1 MPRATPEWLT
11 AEYDNRARV
20 AGWQQH
26 LQRWAQAS
34 ELARAKLSRRLD
46 VAFGPAPTD
55 RLDIFPSPRAN
66 APVLV
71 FLHGGYW
78 RALDKRDVS
87 YVAPAFVDAGAM
99 VVVPNYALAPAV
111 TVDAIALQCARAVAW
126 TVRHAALYGGNP
138 SHVVVAGHSA
148 GGHLAAMMAGCDW
161 KAVDRK
167 LPAKAIQAAVSI
179 SGLHEL
185 DSIRRTPFLQ
195 ADLKLTPASAK
206 RLSPALW
213 RAPRGVQVAAWVGGA
228 ESSEFHRQNRLLR
241 EAWGAKVV
249 TSCDEVPGADHF
261 TVVQDFV
268 DAGKPLHRTTLGLL
282 GLA

>member
-1 MPRATPEWLT
+1 MDLTPAFVER
-11 AEYDNRARV
+11 EYNNRAAVPDHPRWFARYAELSAAAV
-20 AGWQQH
+20 AQ
-26 LQRWAQAS
+26 
-34 ELARAKLSRRLD
+34 
-46 VAFGPAPTD
+46 FGPVRDLRYGAGPKET
-55 RLDIFPSPRAN
+55 LDLFLPAGPAK
-66 APVLV
+66 ATFV

-111 TVDAIALQCARAVAW
+111 RVQDIALQCARAVAW

-148 GGHLAAMMAGCDW
+148 GGHLAAMLAGCDW
-161 KAVDRK
+161 KAVDRQ
-167 LPAKAIQAAVSI
+167 LPARAIKAAVSI

-185 DSIRRTPFLQ
+185 EPIRRTPFLQ
-195 ADLKLTPASAK
+195 ADLRLTPASA
-206 RLSPALW
+206 RLLSPALW
-213 RAPRGVQVAAWVGGA
+213 PAPRGVQMAAWVGGA
-228 ESSEFHRQNRLLR
+228 ESSEFRRQNRLLR

-249 TSCDEVPGADHF
+249 TTCDEVPGADHF
-261 TVVQDFV
+261 TVMQDFV
-268 DAGKPLHRTTLGLL
+268 DASRPLHRATLALL

>member
-1 MPRATPEWLT
+1 MDLTPAFVER
-11 AEYDNRARV
+11 EYNNRAAVPDHPRWFARYAELSAAAV
-20 AGWQQH
+20 AQ
-26 LQRWAQAS
+26 
-34 ELARAKLSRRLD
+34 
-46 VAFGPAPTD
+46 FGPVRDLRYGAGPKET
-55 RLDIFPSPRAN
+55 LDLFLPAGPAK
-66 APVLV
+66 ATFV

-111 TVDAIALQCARAVAW
+111 RVQDIALQCARAVAW

-148 GGHLAAMMAGCDW
+148 GGHLAAMLAGCDW
-161 KAVDRK
+161 KAVDRQ
-167 LPAKAIQAAVSI
+167 LPARAIKAAVSI

-185 DSIRRTPFLQ
+185 EPIRRTPFLQ
-195 ADLKLTPASAK
+195 ADLRLTPASA
-206 RLSPALW
+206 RLLSPALW
-213 RAPRGVQVAAWVGGA
+213 PAPRGVQVAAWVGGA
-228 ESSEFHRQNRLLR
+228 ESSEFRRQNRLLR

-249 TSCDEVPGADHF
+249 TTCDEVPGADHF
-261 TVVQDFV
+261 TVMQDFV
-268 DAGKPLHRTTLGLL
+268 DASRPLHRATLALL